1 MYPCTSRVN
10 HQLNIPHT
18 TSKSNIIHE
27 TMPPTSQKRKLP
39 LGGLQRRVRARREE
53 PELEPEEY
61 NQDSQEEESEDGN
74 SDSMSD
80 REGQISDR
88 SDSIS
93 GSEGEEEDDDEDDDE
108 GNDPS
113 LAVTQISFGAL
124 AKAQASMPSIR
135 RKEGRRK
142 ATEAESED
150 GGEQDDDNK
159 RRPSRPDSSKPSK
172 PPKPQR
178 SSKHAPTEMSSK
190 RQVSRKREVISVPK
204 VAARDPRFSSASG
217 AVDEARAR
225 KAYAFLDE
233 YRDAEMAQLRTAM
246 KKTKSA
252 DEREA
257 LARTL
262 KSMQSRK
269 EAAARRDAEQELVA
283 QHRQKEKELV
293 AQGKK
298 PFYLKK
304 SEQKKQLL
312 LERFAGMKKKQVDR
326 TIERR
331 RKKLTARERRNMPV
345 ARRDAT

>member
-1 MYPCTSRVN
+1 MAPATS
-10 HQLNIPHT
+10 H
-18 TSKSNIIHE
+18 
-27 TMPPTSQKRKLP
+27 KRKIP
-39 LGGLQRRVRARREE
+39 LGGLQRRVRARREDIE
-53 PELEPEEY
+53 PEIEEY
-61 NQDSQEEESEDGN
+61 SEEEGNVDGE
-74 SDSMSD
+74 SDDVSD
-80 REGQISDR
+80 RERQMSDE
-88 SDSIS
+88 SDSAS
-93 GSEGEEEDDDEDDDE
+93 GSDDDNEEKEDEDEED
-108 GNDPS
+108 PS
-113 LAVTQISFGAL
+113 SAVTQVSFGAL

-135 RKEGRRK
+135 RKKGRK
-142 ATEAESED
+142 VTNSED
-150 GGEQDDDNK
+150 EDEDEEEEVGEKADE
-159 RRPSRPDSSKPSK
+159 RWPSK
-172 PPKPQR
+172 SDSKSSNPPKKLPQR

-190 RQVSRKREVISVPK
+190 RMVSRKREVVSVNK
-204 VAARDPRFSSASG
+204 VAPRDPRFSAASG

-233 YRDAEMAQLRTAM
+233 YRDAEMAQLRAAI

-252 DEREA
+252 DEKEA
-257 LARTL
+257 LARAL

-269 EAAARRDAEQELVA
+269 EAQAKKDAERELVA
-283 QHRQKEKELV
+283 QHRRQEKELV

>member
-1 MYPCTSRVN
+1 
-10 HQLNIPHT
+10 
-18 TSKSNIIHE
+18 
-27 TMPPTSQKRKLP
+27 MPPTTSHKRKLP
-39 LGGLQRRVRARREE
+39 VVSGLQRRVRARREDVE
-53 PELEPEEY
+53 PEVEEY
-61 NQDSQEEESEDGN
+61 SEEEDSDLDGV
-74 SDSMSD
+74 SD
-80 REGQISDR
+80 REGQISGE
-88 SDSIS
+88 SDSAS
-93 GSEGEEEDDDEDDDE
+93 AGEDDSEEGDEEDEHF
-108 GNDPS
+108 S
-113 LAVTQISFGAL
+113 SAVAQVSFGAL
-124 AKAQASMPSIR
+124 AKAQASMPGIQ
-135 RKEGRRK
+135 RKKGRKIKTSDDEEEGEEEK
-142 ATEAESED
+142 K
-150 GGEQDDDNK
+150 DD
-159 RRPSRPDSSKPSK
+159 RHHSKPDAKSSN

-190 RQVSRKREVISVPK
+190 RQVSRKRQVVSVPT
-204 VAARDPRFSSASG
+204 VASRDPRFSSASG

-233 YRDAEMAQLRTAM
+233 YRDSEMAQLKATI

-252 DEREA
+252 EEREE

-269 EAAARRDAEQELVA
+269 ETQVKRDAERELVA
-283 QHRQKEKELV
+283 QHRRQEKELV

-312 LERFAGMKKKQVDR
+312 LDRFAGMKKKQVDR

-345 ARRDAT
+345 ARRGAA